1 MVLGMTLPVLAQ
13 TSQSRYG
20 QRVKILAVVVLGLLS
35 MSGCAS
41 RPSIE
46 EESRAAYQQDQQ
58 DARID
63 EFARSLRPQ

>member
-1 MVLGMTLPVLAQ
+1 
-13 TSQSRYG
+13 
-20 QRVKILAVVVLGLLS
+20 

-58 DARID
+58 DARTD
-63 EFARSLRPQ
+63 EFARSLSPP